1 MLPKTSM
8 TENDNVL
15 DCDLSL
21 KNTNFLHYIPVQVT
35 AVVNMS
41 DNFIQFYSI
50 AWAFYMSAVYSDTV
64 DISSQFKNNAIPQ
77 TVTTSYFQ

>member
-41 DNFIQFYSI
+41 DNFIQFYSV
-50 AWAFYMSAVYSDTV
+50 A
-64 DISSQFKNNAIPQ
+64 
-77 TVTTSYFQ
+77 

>member
-1 MLPKTSM
+1 MFPKTSM
-8 TENDNVL
+8 TENDNVVL

-50 AWAFYMSAVYSDTV
+50 A
-64 DISSQFKNNAIPQ
+64 
-77 TVTTSYFQ
+77 